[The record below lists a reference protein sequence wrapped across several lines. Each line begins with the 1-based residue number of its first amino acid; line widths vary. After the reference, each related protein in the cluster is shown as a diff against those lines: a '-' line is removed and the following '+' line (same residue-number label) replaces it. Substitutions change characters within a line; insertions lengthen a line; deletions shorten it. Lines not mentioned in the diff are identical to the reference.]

1 MCCSSTVT
9 CGVKRDLL
17 SSKKAPGC
25 RTGCSL
31 TVCVEDQKS
40 VFLTFYVGRQ
50 QILFNRVGKRHKN
63 KQEHMGALVKEKVLS
78 LMSGSSHLILRR
90 T

>member
-9 CGVKRDLL
+9 CGVKRDVL

-50 QILFNRVGKRHKN
+50 QILFNRGGKRDKN
-63 KQEHMGALVKEKVLS
+63 KQEHMGTLVKKKCYPLCEDLA
-78 LMSGSSHLILRR
+78 I
-90 T
+90 

>member
-9 CGVKRDLL
+9 CGVKRDIL

-31 TVCVEDQKS
+31 TVCVEDQKKC
-40 VFLTFYVGRQ
+40 VFDFLCRQ
-50 QILFNRVGKRHKN
+50 T
-63 KQEHMGALVKEKVLS
+63 ADS
-78 LMSGSSHLILRR
+78 L
-90 T
+90 

>member
-9 CGVKRDLL
+9 CGVKRDVL

-50 QILFNRVGKRHKN
+50 QILFNRGGKRDKN
-63 KQEHMGALVKEKVLS
+63 KQEHMGTLVKKKGYPLCEDLA
-78 LMSGSSHLILRR
+78 I
-90 T
+90 